1 MTLLKEI
8 FAHKRIEV
16 EMQKRRVPLNDLLRQ
31 IDSSRAP
38 LDFIAA
44 LKRAPH
50 PPALIAEVKM
60 KSPSKGLLA
69 ANFDPI
75 TLAITYAANGASA
88 ISVLT
93 DEKYFGGSLAHLNQ
107 IAKLNLGV
115 PLLRKEFICDEYQ
128 IYEARA
134 NGASAVLLIV
144 AALSDDKLRSFKHL
158 ICELGMSA
166 LVEVHTRSELDR
178 ALNCGATL
186 IGINNRNLHT
196 FNVSLD
202 VTRTLRPHIPSH
214 ITIVAESGIRSR
226 EDISDSDV
234 DAMLVGETIVRA
246 GDVVKKTKELAGLK
260 ELKEMSF
267 RGESRAERDAF
278 RAQSRDAT
286 RNLSD

>member
-16 EMQKRRVPLNDLLRQ
+16 EARKRCVPLNNLLRQ
-31 IDSSRAP
+31 IDSSRLP
-38 LDFIAA
+38 LDFVAA
-44 LKRAPH
+44 LKGTPH

-69 ANFDPI
+69 PNFDPI
-75 TLAITYAANGASA
+75 ALAKIYAAKGASA

-93 DEKYFGGSLAHLNQ
+93 DEKYFGGSLTHLYQ
-107 IAKLNLGV
+107 IAKLNLGL
-115 PLLRKEFICDEYQ
+115 PLLRKEFICDDYQ

-178 ALNCGATL
+178 ALNSGATV
-186 IGINNRNLHT
+186 IGINNRDLHT

-202 VTRTLRPHIPSH
+202 VTRTLRPYIPSH
-214 ITIVAESGIRSR
+214 IIVVTESGIRSR
-226 EDISDSDV
+226 EDVEDLNV
-234 DAMLVGETIVRA
+234 DAMLVGETIVTA
-246 GDVVKKTKELAGLK
+246 GDVAEKTKELVETK
-260 ELKEMSF
+260 EIREIKET
-267 RGESRAERDAF
+267 AF
-278 RAQSRDAT
+278 R
-286 RNLSD
+286 L

>member
-1 MTLLKEI
+1 MTILKEI

-16 EMQKRRVPLNDLLRQ
+16 EVQKRCVPLNTHLRQ
-31 IDSSRAP
+31 IETSRAP
-38 LDFIAA
+38 LDFVAA
-44 LKRAPH
+44 LKGTPH

-69 ANFDPI
+69 PNFDPT
-75 TLAITYAANGASA
+75 TLAKLYAANGASA

-93 DEKYFGGSLAHLNQ
+93 DEKYFGGALAHLYE

-144 AALSDDKLRSFKHL
+144 SALSDDKLRFFQHL

-178 ALNCGATL
+178 ALNGGAAL
-186 IGINNRNLHT
+186 IGINNRDLHT

-202 VTRTLRPHIPSH
+202 VTRTLRPHIPSYV
-214 ITIVAESGIRSR
+214 TVVAESGIRSR
-226 EDISDSDV
+226 EDVEDLDV
-234 DAMLVGETIVRA
+234 DGILVGETIVRA
-246 GDVVKKTKELAGLK
+246 SDVAEKTKELAGLK
-260 ELKEMSF
+260 ETKEMSF
-267 RGESRAERDAF
+267 RRASLRHTQGA
-278 RAQSRDAT
+278 A
-286 RNLSD
+286 